1 MRILAIETSC
11 DETAVS
17 VLECSGTTTDL
28 AFNVLGTGLYSQA
41 KKHAE
46 FGGVYPNLA
55 KREHQQNLVPMLEI
69 ALSDAKLPTHD
80 ASFDL
85 DGVQKILERE
95 ADLFDTLKAYF
106 EKNPHIP
113 DIDAIAVTQGPGL
126 EPALWVGLNFAKAL
140 SFAWSIPLIP
150 VNHMEGH
157 VLSVLHEREHNTVD
171 FPAIALLIS
180 GGHTELVLV
189 EDWLTYERI
198 GETRDDAV
206 GEAFD
211 KVARLLDLPYPG
223 GPHISALAEMSRMEA
238 NKTQVNADTNSRISA
253 DHLRQSA
260 IHFPRPM
267 IGTDDYD
274 FSFSGL
280 KTAVLYEVKKQE
292 TITDVYR
299 REIAR
304 EFEDAATDVLA
315 AKTKRALE
323 DHGAQTLIVGGGVIA
338 NTHIRE
344 ALSKVA
350 QDVGTKIFLPSRELS
365 TDNAVMIGIAGFLN
379 YIKTPGAYGVY
390 DPAQILA
397 AKGTLRIDAT
407 R

>member
-55 KREHQQNLVPMLEI
+55 KREHQKNLIPMLQI
-69 ALSDAKLPTHD
+69 ALKESGLSTKHQALSAKKT
-80 ASFDL
+80 FNIKT
-85 DGVQKILERE
+85 VEEILQRE
-95 ADLFDTLKAYF
+95 DTLLTDLKQF
-106 EKNPHIP
+106 LEENQNIP

-140 SFAWSIPLIP
+140 SYVWNIPLIP

-157 VLSVLHEREHNTVD
+157 VLSVLHEREHNAVD

-223 GPHISALAEMSRMEA
+223 GPEISRLAKEA
-238 NKTQVNADTNSRISA
+238 RENPDTTFA
-253 DHLRQSA
+253 TKL
-260 IHFPRPM
+260 PRPM

-292 TITDVYR
+292 TLSDAYK

-338 NTHIRE
+338 NTYIRE

-350 QDVGTKIFLPSRELS
+350 HDVGTKIFLPSRELS

-379 YIKTPGAYGVY
+379 YIKTPGAYGIY
-390 DPAQILA
+390 DPTQTLA